1 MITTRSKAL
10 WLLAVGLLVAAGIWT
25 YRNASLTRLRRDFVP
40 WMHRLERWRDAAE
53 ETRRALRR
61 REPALSDPAGINRLR
76 QWAWYGLDRVAWI
89 SYRVEKPEHEV
100 SATREVTRGRVRFTV
115 GGFRADGTRVERSA
129 DVLLAAEWDPR
140 RDPTPRDA
148 PPGAAPESV
157 PIPMTVTVSLDRVAG
172 ERSNASPRF
181 HDATAEAGLGAL
193 RHDPAIKLT
202 NRLIADI
209 WPGSGVAVLDFD
221 GDGFEDLFVADGV
234 RSILYKNDGTGQRS
248 LAPHGAQDDRPRAA
262 AGHFTDVTV
271 AAGLATPDG
280 KGIAATGVAAG
291 DVDGDGFPD
300 LFVTDAFG
308 PARLFRNRGD
318 STFEEITGSSG
329 ISIIGNARSA
339 AFADVD
345 GDGDLDLFVC
355 VTGDYYSQMPDPPY
369 DANDGR
375 PNRLFVNDG
384 HGHFTDATAA
394 WGLDKRTRWSL
405 SSLFAD
411 YDGDGRPD
419 LLVTND
425 FGFKNLY
432 RNDGGR
438 RFADMTKATGT
449 GVRAYGM
456 SGAWADFNGDGL
468 LDLYT
473 TGCDTQWY
481 FLHEYPS
488 LPIGVTGRAFLP
500 IAIQW
505 VETMAKGN
513 TLLLQKPNH
522 TFADAT
528 SRSGAEHAGWNWS
541 SVAADLDN
549 DSWPDVYATNG
560 MWGDGRDHDREL
572 EFWWQTL
579 AYWDD
584 YVAGKKTFDR
594 KGAGIAGIE
603 RDRFFR
609 NRSGDKDQKKGGPI
623 FEERSFLEGLDLET
637 NGRAVVAFDANGD
650 GALDL
655 YIRSVQ
661 APEALFLGTRRPDE
675 HFLRVKLRGTPGRD
689 NQDGIG
695 SRITAVLPDGR
706 RLILETGNASGYLS
720 TGSPIA
726 HLGLGP
732 ATRLKALTIRWPSGN
747 LQTLGPIAPVDRTI
761 LVEED
766 RGIISS
772 NAVHTGALH
781 RAPTKAEQP

>member
-1 MITTRSKAL
+1 MASSERPAPLCHPERSEGSANVASTRASARDRLHEGSAPVTVITTRRSKAL
-10 WLLAVGLLVAAGIWT
+10 WLLAAGLLAAAGIWT
-25 YRNASLTRLRRDFVP
+25 YGNASLTRLRRDFVP

-61 REPALSDPAGINRLR
+61 REPTPSDPAGIDRLR
-76 QWAWYGLDRVAWI
+76 QWAWYGLGRVAWI

-148 PPGAAPESV
+148 PPGAVPESV
-157 PIPMTVTVSLDRVAG
+157 PIPMTLTVSLDHVAG
-172 ERSNASPRF
+172 ERSNALPRF
-181 HDATAEAGLGAL
+181 HDATAEAGLGAP
-193 RHDPAIKLT
+193 RHDPVLKLT
-202 NRLIADI
+202 NRLIAGI

-221 GDGFEDLFVADGV
+221 CDGFEDLFVADGV
-234 RSILYKNDGTGQRS
+234 RSILYRNDGR
-248 LAPHGAQDDRPRAA
+248 
-262 AGHFTDVTV
+262 GHFTDMTV
-271 AAGLATPDG
+271 KAGLATQDG
-280 KGIAATGVAAG
+280 RGIAATGVAAG

-308 PARLFRNRGD
+308 PARLFGNRGD

-345 GDGDLDLFVC
+345 GDG
-355 VTGDYYSQMPDPPY
+355 
-369 DANDGR
+369 
-375 PNRLFVNDG
+375 
-384 HGHFTDATAA
+384 
-394 WGLDKRTRWSL
+394 
-405 SSLFAD
+405 
-411 YDGDGRPD
+411 
-419 LLVTND
+419 LLH
-425 FGFKNLY
+425 
-432 RNDGGR
+432 
-438 RFADMTKATGT
+438 
-449 GVRAYGM
+449 
-456 SGAWADFNGDGL
+456 
-468 LDLYT
+468 LYT

-603 RDRFFR
+603 RDHFFR
-609 NRSGDKDQKKGGPI
+609 NRSGDKDRSPAGTM

-637 NGRAVVAFDANGD
+637 NGRSVVAFDANGD

-675 HFLRVKLRGTPGRD
+675 HYLRLKLRGTPGRD
-689 NQDGIG
+689 NRDGVG
-695 SRITAVLPDGR
+695 SRITALLPGGR
-706 RLILETGNASGYLS
+706 RVLLETGNASGYLS
-720 TGSPIA
+720 TGSPVA
-726 HLGLGP
+726 HLGLGRL
-732 ATRLKALTIRWPSGN
+732 TRIESLTVRWPSGK
-747 LQTLGPIAPVDRTI
+747 LQDVGPIANVDRTI
-761 LVEED
+761 LVDEQ
-766 RGIISS
+766 
-772 NAVHTGALH
+772 GA
-781 RAPTKAEQP
+781 AEGRR

>member
-1 MITTRSKAL
+1 
-10 WLLAVGLLVAAGIWT
+10 
-25 YRNASLTRLRRDFVP
+25 
-40 WMHRLERWRDAAE
+40 MHRLERWRDAAE

-61 REPALSDPAGINRLR
+61 REPAPSDPAGIDRLR

-89 SYRVEKPEHEV
+89 SYRVEKPEYEV

-148 PPGAAPESV
+148 SPGAAPESV
-157 PIPMTVTVSLDRVAG
+157 PIPMTLTVSLDRVAG
-172 ERSNASPRF
+172 ERSNALPRF
-181 HDATAEAGLGAL
+181 HDATAAAGLGAP
-193 RHDPAIKLT
+193 RHDPPLKLT

-234 RSILYKNDGTGQRS
+234 RSVLYRNDGTGQRS
-248 LAPHGAQDDRPRAA
+248 FAPHGAQDGRPRAA
-262 AGHFTDVTV
+262 AGHFTDATV

-291 DVDGDGFPD
+291 DVDGDGSPD

-308 PARLFRNRGD
+308 PTRLFRNRGD
-318 STFEEITGSSG
+318 STFEEITSSSG
-329 ISIIGNARSA
+329 ISVSGNARSA

-355 VTGDYYSQMPDPPY
+355 VTGDYYHQMPDPPY

-384 HGHFTDATAA
+384 HGHFTDVTAA
-394 WGLDKRTRWSL
+394 WGLAKTTRWSL

-432 RNDGGR
+432 CNDGGR
-438 RFADMTKATGT
+438 RFDDVTRKAGAQ
-449 GVRAYGM
+449 VRAYGM

-500 IAIQW
+500 IAIRW
-505 VETMAKGN
+505 VETMTNGN
-513 TLLLQKPNH
+513 SLLLQKPGH
-522 TFADAT
+522 TFADAA
-528 SRSGAEHAGWNWS
+528 SRSGAALAGWNWS

-549 DSWPDVYATNG
+549 DCWPDIYATNG

-609 NRSGDKDQKKGGPI
+609 NRSGDKNQKKGGLI

-661 APEALFLGTRRPDE
+661 APEALFLGSRRPDE
-675 HFLRVKLRGTPGRD
+675 HFLRIKLRGTPGRD
-689 NQDGIG
+689 NRDGVG
-695 SRITAVLPDGR
+695 SRLTAQLPAGR
-706 RLILETGNASGYLS
+706 RLVQETGNASGYLS

-732 ATRLKALTIRWPSGN
+732 ATRLEALTIRWPSGK
-747 LQTLGPIAPVDRTI
+747 LQTLGPIAAVDQTI
-761 LVEED
+761 LVDED
-766 RGIISS
+766 RGIIP
-772 NAVHTGALH
+772 
-781 RAPTKAEQP
+781 PTPAR

>member
-1 MITTRSKAL
+1 M
-10 WLLAVGLLVAAGIWT
+10 AGVWI
-25 YRNASLTRLRRDFVP
+25 YRNSSLERLRREFVP

-53 ETRRALRR
+53 ETRRALKRR
-61 REPALSDPAGINRLR
+61 DPAPSDPAGLARLR
-76 QWAWYGLDRVAWI
+76 EWAWKDLDRVAWI
-89 SYRVEKPEHEV
+89 SYRVEKPEHEI
-100 SATREVTRGRVRFTV
+100 SASREETHGRVRFTV
-115 GGFRADGTRVERSA
+115 GGFRAGGARVERSA
-129 DVLLAAEWDPR
+129 DVLLACAWDPR
-140 RDPTPRDA
+140 RDPTPIDA
-148 PPGAAPESV
+148 SAGAAPEAV
-157 PIPMTVTVSLDRVAG
+157 PVPTEVTVTFDRQVSERV
-172 ERSNASPRF
+172 NASPRF
-181 HDATAEAGLGAL
+181 HDATAESGLGAP
-193 RHDPAIKLT
+193 RNDPPFKLT

-234 RSILYKNDGTGQRS
+234 RSILYRNDGRGR
-248 LAPHGAQDDRPRAA
+248 
-262 AGHFTDVTV
+262 FTDVTV
-271 AAGLATPDG
+271 AAHLATADG
-280 KGIAATGVAAG
+280 RGIAATGVAAG

-318 STFEEITGSSG
+318 GTFEEITERSG
-329 ISIIGNARSA
+329 ISVAGNTRSA

-355 VTGDYYSQMPDPPY
+355 VTGDYYGQMPDPPF
-369 DANDGR
+369 DANDGK
-375 PNRLFVNDG
+375 PNRLYINDG
-384 HGHFTDATAA
+384 HGRFTDATAA
-394 WGLDKRTRWSL
+394 WGLAKTSRWSL

-425 FGFKNLY
+425 FGLKNLY
-432 RNDGGR
+432 RNDGGK
-438 RFADMTKATGT
+438 RFDDVTKKTGT
-449 GVRAYGM
+449 EVRAYGM
-456 SGAWADFNGDGL
+456 SAAWADFDGDGL

-473 TGCDTQWY
+473 TGPDTQWY

-488 LPIGVTGRAFLP
+488 LPIGLPGRFFLP
-500 IAIQW
+500 IAVRW
-505 VETMAKGN
+505 METMASGN
-513 TLLLQKPNH
+513 SLLLQKADH

-528 SRSGAEHAGWNWS
+528 ARSGAAHAGWNWS
-541 SVAADLDN
+541 SIAADCDN
-549 DSWPDVYATNG
+549 DSWPDIYATNG

-584 YVAGKKTFDR
+584 YVAVKKTFDR

-603 RDRFFR
+603 RDRYFR
-609 NRSGDKDQKKGGPI
+609 NRSGDPGRGPGDAM

-655 YIRSVQ
+655 YIRSVE
-661 APEALFLGTRRPDE
+661 APEALFLGSRRPDE

-689 NQDGIG
+689 NRDGVG
-695 SRITAVLPDGR
+695 SRITAALPGGR
-706 RLILETGNASGYLS
+706 RIVLETGNASGYLS

-726 HLGLGP
+726 HLGLGG
-732 ATRLKALTIRWPSGN
+732 ATRLEALTIRWPSGRV
-747 LQTLGPIAPVDRTI
+747 QDLGPIAAVDRTLIVDEEQGI
-761 LVEED
+761 LSA
-766 RGIISS
+766 R
-772 NAVHTGALH
+772 
-781 RAPTKAEQP
+781 